1 MTTYYRMKKMLTIK
15 TKSSINN
22 EQSQVD
28 GDSCSRPN
36 NHCKI
41 GFVGACISHFFKKII
56 LYIFLS

>member
-1 MTTYYRMKKMLTIK
+1 MLTIK

-41 GFVGACISHFFKKII
+41 GFVGACISLFFLKS
-56 LYIFLS
+56 FFTFF